1 MLRWLLNRAFNMK
14 TLKQIAKLVDTPAER
29 RAIILVLSVLGIQF
43 PFIAAIN
50 SFPVAIDLLTKQRDN
65 ARKELIVTSEELAE
79 MEAILK
85 DWIPEIDRVS
95 NES

>member
-29 RAIILVLSVLGIQF
+29 RAIILVLSALGVKF
-43 PFIAAIN
+43 GFAPAFA
-50 SFPVAIDLLTKQRDN
+50 P
-65 ARKELIVTSEELAE
+65 LIVDLFNKRVRARESLLSVSEELTE
-79 MEAILK
+79 MEAIQK

-95 NES
+95 SDF